1 MGLGLVSALRFT
13 RTLWKTSCITYGM
26 MELIASP
33 CSWSWVKV
41 LTSVTWCPVCCRDM
55 FHKDLSTATESAA
68 ILSTAREMKV
78 RDMTTSNNSPPP
90 GPNCWNCPCGCP
102 RDSNKSNWTVH
113 QWHFRKSE
121 ASFPRLVQTVCL
133 RLVVVFG
140 SYWNFR
146 PWRNSQPQE
155 LVMGLCHEES
165 GKQYNDCVII
175 ENCWRK

>member
-1 MGLGLVSALRFT
+1 
-13 RTLWKTSCITYGM
+13 

-41 LTSVTWCPVCCRDM
+41 LTSITWCPVCCRDM

-68 ILSTAREMKV
+68 ILSTAQEMMYFTKTNLK
-78 RDMTTSNNSPPP
+78 RSYFRFASPPTTESPGHDHFKQLP
-90 GPNCWNCPCGCP
+90 GPKGWNCPCGCP
-102 RDSNKSNWTVH
+102 RGSNKSNWTVH

-121 ASFPRLVQTVCL
+121 AYFPWLVQTVCL
-133 RLVVVFG
+133 LLAVVFG
-140 SYWNFR
+140 SYWKFR

-155 LVMGLCHEES
+155 MVIMGLCHEQT
-165 GKQYNDCVII
+165 GTQYNVCVVI